1 MNRPSVL
8 MPPTRNIGTV
18 AALVV
23 VRLIARNGPMLEK
36 AELNSDSVGLKANLG
51 GHVSAADS
59 GLNAVMT
66 IHSTGRKN
74 AMATTQPSTVQPTRP
89 GHWRILRVP
98 AREVVARDAAR
109 SDKEVIPVPPRI

>member
-1 MNRPSVL
+1 MPSSS
-8 MPPTRNIGTV
+8 TRIVEPTV
-18 AALVV
+18 ASAECV
-23 VRLIARNGPMLEK
+23 RNGPMLEK

-74 AMATTQPSTVQPTRP
+74 AIATTQPRTVQPTRP
-89 GHWRILRVP
+89 GHWRIPPVP
-98 AREVVARDAAR
+98 APEGGARRAAR
-109 SDKEVIPVPPRI
+109 QDKEDVPLP

>member
-1 MNRPSVL
+1 MPSSS
-8 MPPTRNIGTV
+8 TRIVEPTV
-18 AALVV
+18 ASAECV
-23 VRLIARNGPMLEK
+23 RNGPMLEK
-36 AELNSDSVGLKANLG
+36 AELNSESVGLKANLG

-74 AMATTQPSTVQPTRP
+74 AIATTQPSIVQPTRP

-98 AREVVARDAAR
+98 VPEVGGSDAAR
-109 SDKEVIPVPPRI
+109 SGQGG